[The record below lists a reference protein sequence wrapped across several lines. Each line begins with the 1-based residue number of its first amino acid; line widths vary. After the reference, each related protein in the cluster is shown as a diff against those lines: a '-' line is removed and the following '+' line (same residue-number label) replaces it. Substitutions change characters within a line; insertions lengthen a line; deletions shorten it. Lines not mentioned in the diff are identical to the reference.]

1 MISGKKLYDFIKDES
16 VSLPKEELKRIIDEE
31 LEKNESEMDSELI
44 EYCLDALEE
53 AERTNNNKTSE
64 KGESDGKRRI
74 INFRKALTVAVA
86 AVAVIVG
93 TITASAVFSESFRDD
108 IVEIYDDYIG
118 FHFEKSDEKADKYE
132 MLNSDLAKELEENGF
147 SPLLL
152 PEAALSEDFE
162 VKNITY
168 EDLPETITVK
178 IDFKYNR
185 KNGYI
190 TIDKKEAMNEEG
202 KRAESLQYPTNSGR
216 IEKIDSNGI
225 SIYIIEQGDGASIV
239 YQDGITR
246 YHIYCH
252 LRFEK
257 AVDFAKTI
265 K

>member
-53 AERTNNNKTSE
+53 AERTNNKTSE

-162 VKNITY
+162 VKNVTY
-168 EDLPETITVK
+168 EDLPGLSIAN
-178 IDFKYNR
+178 IDFKYKR
-185 KNGYI
+185 KKGSIIIN
-190 TIDKKEAMNEEG
+190 KREAMNEEG
-202 KRAESLQYPTNSGR
+202 ERAESLQYPTNSGR

-225 SIYIIEQGDGASIV
+225 SIYIIEQSRNSVIV
-239 YQDGITR
+239 YQDGVMR
-246 YHIYCH
+246 YDIFFSAS
-252 LRFEK
+252 FEK
-257 AVDFAKTI
+257 TLDFAKTI